1 MRARANSIQPHH
13 TWPAPRRHYPGP
25 GALPLTTPLSLNIG
39 MRVSSPHSCI
49 ELKAHDRNQTG
60 QKPVINLM
68 SHGNY
73 SLYEPRG
80 MMPENKEL
88 LESAPRQVINTHPF
102 SRALFSGSAGQT
114 P

>member
-1 MRARANSIQPHH
+1 M
-13 TWPAPRRHYPGP
+13 
-25 GALPLTTPLSLNIG
+25 TTPLSLNIG
-39 MRVSSPHSCI
+39 MRVSSPHFCI
-49 ELKAHDRNQTG
+49 ELEAHVRNQTG
-60 QKPVINLM
+60 QKAVINLM
-68 SHGNY
+68 SHGDY

-80 MMPENKEL
+80 MMPENKKL